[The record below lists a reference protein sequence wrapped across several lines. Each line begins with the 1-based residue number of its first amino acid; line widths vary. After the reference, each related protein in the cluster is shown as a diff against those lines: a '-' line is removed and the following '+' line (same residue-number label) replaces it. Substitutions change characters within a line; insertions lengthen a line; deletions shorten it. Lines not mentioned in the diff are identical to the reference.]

1 MITTT
6 EELIQSLRKHYHP
19 DEVLVYTLYS
29 KEDVE
34 PYLSEAFAD
43 TATVWEDVAGDFD
56 GAIEMAQQ
64 ELNYRVEELV
74 SDWEIQQ
81 EEEEEEEN

>member
-6 EELIQSLRKHYHP
+6 EELIQSLRQHYHP

-34 PYLSEAFAD
+34 PYLSEETD
-43 TATVWEDVAGDFD
+43 VTTVWENLAGDFD
-56 GAIEMAQQ
+56 GAIEMVQQ
-64 ELNYRVEELV
+64 DLNYRVEELV
-74 SDWEIQQ
+74 SDWEMQQ
-81 EEEEEEEN
+81 EEDEEE